1 MQSVNIKINGSDLAL
16 LDKKLQKLKKF
27 SKQEFSNQ
35 IGFTVADIASKAVS
49 KVPVDTGNLKQSIS
63 YGAINKNAYVEA
75 KAVYA
80 PYIEFGTGGFINTN
94 DAQEL
99 GINPA
104 MIKAMFS
111 GKGVREVN
119 IKPQPYFFNSVRE
132 GFNDLLKRLKKT
144 IKTDLQ

>member
-1 MQSVNIKINGSDLAL
+1 MQPINIKINRTDLAL
-16 LDKKLQKLKKF
+16 LDKKLKKLKKF

-35 IGFTVADIASKAVS
+35 IGFTVADIASKAVA

-63 YGAINKNAYVEA
+63 YGATNKNAYVEA

-104 MIKAMFS
+104 MIKSMF
-111 GKGVREVN
+111 KGAGVKEIN
-119 IKPQPYFFNSVRE
+119 LKPRPYFFNSVRE
-132 GFNDLLKRLKKT
+132 GFNSLLKRLNKT